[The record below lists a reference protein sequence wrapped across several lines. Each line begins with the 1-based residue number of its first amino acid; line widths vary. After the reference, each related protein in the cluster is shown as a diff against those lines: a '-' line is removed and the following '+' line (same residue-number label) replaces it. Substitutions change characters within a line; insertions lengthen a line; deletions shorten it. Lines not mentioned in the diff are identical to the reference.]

1 MKIFATILIIV
12 LTLCGVHAHAS
23 SLPRALAVPG
33 GVAVV
38 DLPGEFSNAPMVHYR
53 ERPVMVVFDEEKWK
67 AVVGIPLSVKPGRH
81 SLEIGSTDDTKTRVS
96 FDVGD
101 KEYAVQRLTITNK
114 RQVNP
119 NKEDLERIGAE
130 RKRINTALASFTRA
144 AGIATDFIAP
154 VDGPRSS
161 SFGLRRFFN
170 DQPRRPHSGMDI
182 AAGQGTPI
190 VAPAAGRIV
199 ETGNYFFNGNTV
211 FIDHGLGLVTMYC
224 HMSKIDVEPGDLVHR
239 GGVIGEVGATGR
251 VTGPHLHW
259 GVTLNGTM
267 VDPALFLPEPEPVAD
282 EGDEEGVE

>member
-1 MKIFATILIIV
+1 MKLFVNV
-12 LTLCGVHAHAS
+12 LVTLVFFISTGAS
-23 SLPRALAVPG
+23 ASTLPRASAVPG
-33 GVAVV
+33 GVAVIE
-38 DLPGEFSNAPMVHYR
+38 LPGNYEVAPPVRYR
-53 ERPVMVVFDEEKWK
+53 DRPVMVVNDNVGWK

-81 SLEIGSTDDTKTRVS
+81 MLEVGTAEDATRIG
-96 FDVGD
+96 FDVTD

-119 NKEDLERIGAE
+119 NKEDLERIGGE
-130 RKRINTALASFTRA
+130 RKRINTALASFSRA
-144 AGIATDFIAP
+144 AGIATDFIPP

-182 AAGQGTPI
+182 AAPEGTPI
-190 VAPAAGRIV
+190 FAPAAGRIV
-199 ETGNYFFNGNTV
+199 ETGNYFFNGNTI

-224 HMSKIDVEPGDLVHR
+224 HLSKIDVEPGDLVHR

-267 VDPALFLPEPEPVAD
+267 VDPALFLPEPEPEPKPEPPESED
-282 EGDEEGVE
+282 